1 MKIPMIELLG
11 YLATITTIVSMLFS
25 IQIRLRAANLIA
37 CMIWVIYGI
46 QMNAMP
52 IIIVNSIIFIIHSVW
67 LIRNRKGYKNAEV

>member
-1 MKIPMIELLG
+1 MKIPMFELLG

-67 LIRNRKGYKNAEV
+67 LIRNIKGYKTAEV

>member
-1 MKIPMIELLG
+1 MIELLG

-67 LIRNRKGYKNAEV
+67 LIRNITGYKNAEV